1 MKVKRSTWFKTF
13 VAFLA
18 FVIVI
23 QMLPLSVFANTNSH
37 KFSES
42 KIDSVI
48 SKYNEENKSSNKII
62 TEIKDKRTEYS
73 KTYLLD
79 DNSYYCITVTN
90 PIHYLDE
97 EKRVNLDER
106 LDTIPITTEEAEN
119 ILVELSNELSQSSVS
134 LFSSGP
140 TQISNNN
147 IITNAIN
154 FLPLENDSVNVTNGY
169 QTSARFNG
177 NAYLLV
183 KPSLVYNYSANN
195 LLIENAN
202 LCFQIS
208 TSNNKELKIKAYEEN
223 CVWKSNVNLENSY
236 KNIEGLELLDSTSLL
251 NSQTC
256 KMNITDV
263 FSKWERET
271 LENNGVKL
279 KFDISR
285 DTVTVSD
292 FCISVQYK
300 DLSND
305 NTNYTYHTL
314 DLGKAGTISIN
325 DITNTMT
332 INQDIIGIN
341 TNVLPVNI
349 SRTINSV
356 LPTLHANGNVSGHW
370 NYGYAIELNDDI
382 MTWRMPDGYSV
393 KYQKIDKD
401 IVNGYQKWEQITDS
415 VAIYST
421 LWIDT
426 DVDLDEFNMDYSKCH
441 IEDNGSNYIYNFD
454 VDGRLST
461 IKRNNHKIN
470 ISYGSR
476 GISQI
481 EDSVGNK
488 YKFTYGQYDIDGVK
502 YYYVSKISA
511 YDASGNVIKVDGEDF
526 DVNFSVEYDSNSS
539 TIVNQEIFS
548 DGATVEYIFDENGN
562 IQKIECS
569 DDSYVEFRYKNKD
582 NNYLVS
588 YEYYSLENGEKIH

>member
-1 MKVKRSTWFKTF
+1 MKIKRNMWFKILA
-13 VAFLA
+13 AFIA
-18 FVIVI
+18 FVMVI
-23 QMLPLSVFANTNSH
+23 QILPLSVLANTKNH

-42 KIDSVI
+42 KIANVI
-48 SKYNEENKSSNKII
+48 SKYNEENKSSNKIV
-62 TEIKDKRTEYS
+62 TEMKDKRTEYS

-79 DNSYYCITVTN
+79 DNSYYCITVAN

-97 EKRVNLDER
+97 EKWTNLDER
-106 LDTIPITTEEAEN
+106 LDTIPNTTEEAEN
-119 ILVELSNELSQSSVS
+119 ILIELSNAISQCGIS
-134 LFSSGP
+134 LFSDGP
-140 TQISNNN
+140 TQISSNN
-147 IITNAIN
+147 IITNAID
-154 FLPLENDSVNVTNGY
+154 FFPLENNSVKVTNGY

-177 NAYLLV
+177 AAYLLV

-202 LCFQIS
+202 LYFQIN
-208 TSNNKELKIKAYEEN
+208 TSNNKALKIKAYEEN
-223 CVWKSNVNLENSY
+223 CGWESNTNLDNSY

-300 DLSND
+300 NLSND

-332 INQDIIGIN
+332 IKQDIIGIN

-370 NYGYAIELNDDI
+370 NYGFALELNDDI
-382 MTWRMPDGYSV
+382 MTWKMPDGYNV

-401 IVNGYQKWEQITDS
+401 IVNGYQKWEQITDG
-415 VAIYST
+415 
-421 LWIDT
+421 
-426 DVDLDEFNMDYSKCH
+426 DYSDMMHTSSNPLDSNPYLFCNNNLISNNDIYASWSTH
-441 IEDNGSNYIYNFD
+441 DNGLSFFDSGFEIGINKGFLSRPLCELYAAQLIKNNGTYNYDVGANLCGMDKERIAINLFSNAVGYYSPKAINKVNANWGMGWLDSLSQTMNGKITVRSNEKEYIVNNYKQIW
-454 VDGRLST
+454 LAAPT
-461 IKRNNHKIN
+461 IKNHAW
-470 ISYGSR
+470 SS
-476 GISQI
+476 GIFI
-481 EDSVGNK
+481 
-488 YKFTYGQYDIDGVK
+488 
-502 YYYVSKISA
+502 
-511 YDASGNVIKVDGEDF
+511 
-526 DVNFSVEYDSNSS
+526 
-539 TIVNQEIFS
+539 
-548 DGATVEYIFDENGN
+548 TV
-562 IQKIECS
+562 
-569 DDSYVEFRYKNKD
+569 
-582 NNYLVS
+582 
-588 YEYYSLENGEKIH
+588 